1 MSTVLRKEGFSPVSH
16 EDRVTFK
23 VYGED
28 VEVFYGDEKLSMVR
42 SYGLDETVD
51 LDVLSKACTM
61 LYDSTF
67 LIRSSVH
74 RYDNDQL
81 GLVFEVQS
89 MLTTPAELD
98 RYFGTYL
105 QFLNHGIARHREYY
119 CKLLEEAAAQTKE
132 TNLTRDNDTKILS

>member
-1 MSTVLRKEGFSPVSH
+1 
-16 EDRVTFK
+16 

-51 LDVLSKACTM
+51 LDVLSRACTM
-61 LYDSTF
+61 LHDSIF

-89 MLTTPAELD
+89 MLTTTEELD
-98 RYFGTYL
+98 RYFSRYL
-105 QFLNHGIARHREYY
+105 QLLYHGIDRHREFYG
-119 CKLLEEAAAQTKE
+119 KLLEEAAAQTKE